1 MGLLSF
7 VRSRTQV
14 SASRA
19 GNGAAAASSFIPKRE
34 TGVMPPSSDPK
45 SSTPNPKRDTG
56 YEPYT
61 KNLYSSNEPEKKSP
75 KGFHYG
81 SGFGGADWSNQEP
94 GRKGIDAI

>member
-1 MGLLSF
+1 
-7 VRSRTQV
+7 V
-14 SASRA
+14 SPA
-19 GNGAAAASSFIPKRE
+19 IE
-34 TGVMPPSSDPK
+34 TGQD
-45 SSTPNPKRDTG
+45 
-56 YEPYT
+56 PYT